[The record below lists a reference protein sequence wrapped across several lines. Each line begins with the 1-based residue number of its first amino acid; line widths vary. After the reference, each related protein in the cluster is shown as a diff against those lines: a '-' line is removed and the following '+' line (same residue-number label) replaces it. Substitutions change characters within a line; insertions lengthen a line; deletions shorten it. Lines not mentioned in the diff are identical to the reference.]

1 MADAGAEDE
10 GRSGEGGAGG
20 KPLSRLVSVTL
31 DPSSI
36 ERGTPDQE
44 HERQIAVYDLVE
56 ENHFALP
63 DGREGPFALTI
74 GMMNQRLVLDIR
86 TETGDHVITH
96 GLSLSPFRRVIKD
109 YFLICESY
117 YAAIRTATA
126 EQIEAIDMGRRGI
139 HNEAA
144 DIVIDR
150 LKGKVEIDF
159 ATARRLFTLL
169 AALSW
174 TGREA

>member
-1 MADAGAEDE
+1 MADAG
-10 GRSGEGGAGG
+10 GGNNH
-20 KPLSRLVSVTL
+20 LVAIEL
-31 DPSSI
+31 DPASI

-44 HERQIAVYDLVE
+44 HERATAIYDLLE
-56 ENHFALP
+56 ENSFAVVG
-63 DGREGPFALTI
+63 GREGPYMLVL
-74 GMMNQRLVLDIR
+74 GLQNQRLVFDIR
-86 TETGDHVITH
+86 TAAGEPIITH
-96 GLSLSPFRRVIKD
+96 GLSMSPFRRVIKD

-126 EQIEAIDMGRRGI
+126 SQIEAIDMGRRGI

-144 DIVIDR
+144 EIVMER
-150 LKGKVEIDF
+150 LANKVTIDF
-159 ATARRLFTLL
+159 QTARRLFTLL

>member
-1 MADAGAEDE
+1 ME
-10 GRSGEGGAGG
+10 
-20 KPLSRLVSVTL
+20 KPRNRLVSVVL
-31 DPSSI
+31 DQNSI

-44 HERQIAVYDLVE
+44 HERLTAIYDLTE
-56 ENHFALP
+56 ENSFGLP
-63 DGREGPFALTI
+63 DGREGPYALTI
-74 GMMNQRLVLDIR
+74 GMISQRLVFDIR
-86 TETGDHVITH
+86 DEAGQHVITH

-109 YFLICESY
+109 YFMICESY
-117 YAAIRTATA
+117 YAAIRTASA

-144 DIVIDR
+144 EIVIER

-169 AALSW
+169 MALSW
-174 TGREA
+174 TGREG

>member
-1 MADAGAEDE
+1 MRMAAED
-10 GRSGEGGAGG
+10 GQSRRN
-20 KPLSRLVSVTL
+20 RLVAVVL
-31 DPSSI
+31 DPGSI

-44 HERQIAVYDLVE
+44 HERLTAIYDLVE
-56 ENHFALP
+56 ENSFSLP
-63 DGREGPFALTI
+63 DDREGPFTLNI
-74 GMMNQRLVLDIR
+74 GMMNARLVFDIR
-86 TETGDHVITH
+86 TESGDHIVTH
-96 GLSLSPFRRVIKD
+96 GLSMSPFRRVIKD

-144 DIVIDR
+144 DIVIER
-150 LKGKVEIDF
+150 LKDKVVIDF
-159 ATARRLFTLL
+159 QTARRLFTLL

-174 TGREA
+174 TGRET

>member
-1 MADAGAEDE
+1 MAEEQPPDP
-10 GRSGEGGAGG
+10 
-20 KPLSRLVSVTL
+20 KKRLVAVIL
-31 DPSSI
+31 DPASI

-44 HERQIAVYDLVE
+44 HERLTAIYDLVE

-63 DGREGPFALTI
+63 DGREGPFTLHI
-74 GMMNQRLVLDIR
+74 GMISQRLVFDIR
-86 TETGDHVITH
+86 DEAGRHIITH

-109 YFLICESY
+109 YFMICDSY
-117 YAAIRTATA
+117 YAAIRTASA

-139 HNEAA
+139 HNDAA
-144 DIVIDR
+144 EIVVER
-150 LKGKVEIDF
+150 LKDKVSIDF

-174 TGREA
+174 TGREG